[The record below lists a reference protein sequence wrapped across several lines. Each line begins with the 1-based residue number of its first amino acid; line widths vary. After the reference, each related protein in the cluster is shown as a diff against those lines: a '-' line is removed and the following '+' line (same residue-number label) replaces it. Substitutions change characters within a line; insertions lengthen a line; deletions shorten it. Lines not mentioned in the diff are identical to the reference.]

1 MLITILNRSIGNKN
15 KVFFNSL
22 NLNWQTCASNG
33 RSKKKVK
40 SRWCNIVRHWFYVL
54 LHHRKLI
61 FFRDTKKKTMARFLA
76 ANIDDFE
83 TIHFSLQ
90 MRRCKKKRWKKK
102 CDIVRHLRFRYSASS
117 SSSKYEN
124 LFFRN
129 AIQVDESIT
138 FFVFSSSSMPFKKR
152 KFENVNI
159 RVSTVPFFYHCH
171 SIYKVLRIFLS
182 VLLCEG

>member
-90 MRRCKKKRWKKK
+90 MRRCKKKGEKKNATLS
-102 CDIVRHLRFRYSASS
+102 DIYVSVILHHLHH
-117 SSSKYEN
+117 
-124 LFFRN
+124 RN
-129 AIQVDESIT
+129 T
-138 FFVFSSSSMPFKKR
+138 KTYFSVMPFKLTKVLL
-152 KFENVNI
+152 F
-159 RVSTVPFFYHCH
+159 SFFLHHRCH
-171 SIYKVLRIFLS
+171 SKNANS
-182 VLLCEG
+182 KT